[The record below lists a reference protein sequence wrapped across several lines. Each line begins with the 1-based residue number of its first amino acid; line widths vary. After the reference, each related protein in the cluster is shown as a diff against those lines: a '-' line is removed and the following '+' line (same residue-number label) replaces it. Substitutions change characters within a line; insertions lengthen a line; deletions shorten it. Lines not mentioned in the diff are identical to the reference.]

1 MNYQHKELA
10 AGRWFKLTFF
20 EQMANVGS
28 EVGRA
33 IIWKNKNDEYR
44 IKSLERALELLDL
57 TIADVRNRTR
67 LKELTR
73 LREVLVDHF
82 YFDNRYSS
90 SDRLWQNYFYAFG
103 YAANLKKGG
112 VSV

>member
-20 EQMANVGS
+20 EQMANLGS

-57 TIADVRNRTR
+57 TIDDVRNRAR

-82 YFDNRYSS
+82 YFDNQYSS

-103 YAANLKKGG
+103 YAANLNKGS